1 MALPIRAAAGLSC
14 IVPPNGTLGNRGR
27 VGSVPFN
34 VRRIASLVVLMVV
47 AGCGTGTPGSPP
59 STGSQ
64 PPSAEAST
72 STSVTPPRATAAV
85 SAAVWRL
92 RYALLSHYPNFA
104 YCDPDLYPVAR
115 GDEQSAADDWWA
127 GVDRD
132 APEVQSILAH
142 RGWREPLT
150 AAQRLDAYR
159 DHKKLTVIV
168 LTPVAGGYE
177 YQLSTSASGGEPDQT
192 VAGLI
197 TLGGEVRERSRRTR
211 PGGCPICLD
220 PATRIATPAGAV
232 PVAQLKPGDMVWT
245 VAADGHHVAVTVQR
259 VARRDTPGP
268 HLMLRLALADGRVLV
283 AAGAHP
289 TVDGNYLRQLRAGHR
304 YDGATVVFVAWVSS
318 TAPATYDLLPDGPT
332 GAYWADGVLVGSTL
346 RP

>member
-1 MALPIRAAAGLSC
+1 
-14 IVPPNGTLGNRGR
+14 
-27 VGSVPFN
+27 
-34 VRRIASLVVLMVV
+34 VRRIASLVVLMAVV
-47 AGCGTGTPGSPP
+47 GCGTGTPDSPP
-59 STGSQ
+59 STGGQ
-64 PPSAEAST
+64 PSSAEGST
-72 STSVTPPRATAAV
+72 SQASPHLTGTSVTPPWATAGV
-85 SAAVWRL
+85 AAVWRL
-92 RYALLSHYPNFA
+92 RYALLGHYPNFA
-104 YCDPDLYPVAR
+104 YCDPDLYPVVR

-159 DHKKLTVIV
+159 DHKKLTVIA

-197 TLGGEVRERSRRTR
+197 TVGGEVRERSRQAR
-211 PGGCPICLD
+211 PGGCPICLE

-232 PVAQLKPGDMVWT
+232 PVTRLKPGDLVWT
-245 VAADGHHVAVTVQR
+245 VAADGHRAAATVLR

-268 HLMLRLALADGRVLV
+268 HLMLRLALSDGRVLV

-289 TVDGNYLRQLRAGHR
+289 TADGNYLRQLRAGHR

-318 TAPATYDLLPDGPT
+318 TAPATYDLLPGGST
-332 GAYWADGVLVGSTL
+332 GAYWADGVLVGSTI